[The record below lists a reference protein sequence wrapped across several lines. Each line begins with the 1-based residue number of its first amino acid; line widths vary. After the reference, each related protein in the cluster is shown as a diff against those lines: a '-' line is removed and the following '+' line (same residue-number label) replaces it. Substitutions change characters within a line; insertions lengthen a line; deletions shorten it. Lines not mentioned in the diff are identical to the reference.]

1 MSLYENHVL
10 PHLIDCAC
18 GSPLIMKERS
28 RIVPRASGT
37 VLEVGMGSGTNLQFY
52 DAQHVDLVY
61 GLEPSEGMRRKATR
75 NLAAASVPVE
85 WLDLPG
91 ETIPLDENSVDTV
104 LLTFTLCTIPDW
116 RAALTEMR
124 RVLRPDGTMLFCEH
138 GRAPE
143 LRVQRWQDRLT
154 PAWKKIA
161 GGCHLNRPM
170 DELLTEGG
178 FRITEMD
185 THYLDNTPRFVGY
198 IYSGEAVPA

>member
-18 GSPLIMKERS
+18 GSPLVMKERA
-28 RIVPRASGT
+28 RIVPRARGT
-37 VLEVGMGSGTNLQFY
+37 VLEVGVGSGTNLPLY
-52 DAQHVDLVY
+52 DGEAVELVY
-61 GLEPSEGMRRKATR
+61 GLEPSEGMRRKAAR

-91 ETIPLDENSVDTV
+91 ERVPLDENTVDTV
-104 LLTFTLCTIPDW
+104 VLTFTLCTIPDW

-124 RVLRPDGTMLFCEH
+124 RVLRPAGTLLFCEH

-143 LRVQRWQDRLT
+143 ARVQRWQDRLT

-161 GGCHLNRPM
+161 GGCHLNRPT

-178 FRITEMD
+178 FRLTEME
-185 THYLDNTPRFVGY
+185 TRYLDKTPKVAGH